1 MPVARGGDTAQTGEI
16 RDNLDCISAA
26 FARFRAMPLALFD
39 LDNTLLAG
47 DSDYLWG
54 RHLVELGV
62 VDGEHYEQT
71 NRQFYEDYR
80 AGRLDI
86 AAFLRFSL
94 APLRQYPLAD
104 LQRWREAFMRERIE
118 PIVSPA
124 ALALVEQHR
133 RDGDTLVIITAT
145 NAFVTAPIAAHFG
158 VAHLIATEPA
168 LESGRYTGEIVG
180 SPAFREGK
188 VERLE
193 DWMAATGESLVGSV
207 FYSDSINDLPL
218 LEAVDHPVAVDPDER
233 LEAIARARGWPI
245 RSLREPTVT
254 ESS

>member
-1 MPVARGGDTAQTGEI
+1 
-16 RDNLDCISAA
+16 
-26 FARFRAMPLALFD
+26 MPLALFD

-86 AAFLRFSL
+86 AAFLQFSL
-94 APLRQYPLAD
+94 SPLREHPVSD
-104 LQRWREAFMRERIE
+104 LERWREAFVRERIE
-118 PIVSPA
+118 PIISPA
-124 ALALVEQHR
+124 ARALVEQHR
-133 RDGDTLVIITAT
+133 REGDRLVIITAT
-145 NAFVTAPIAAHFG
+145 NAFVTAPIAARFG
-158 VAHLIATEPA
+158 VDHLIATEPA
-168 LESGRYTGEIVG
+168 FEGGRYTGGIVG

-193 DWMAATGESLVGSV
+193 GWMADTGETLAGSI

-218 LEAVDHPVAVDPDER
+218 LEAVDHPVAVDPDEQ
-233 LEAIARARGWPI
+233 LEAIALARGWPI
-245 RSLREPTVT
+245 RSLRERTVT
-254 ESS
+254 HSS